1 MALFIVADEC
11 ISCGD
16 CEPDCP
22 TDSISEGKGT
32 FVIDASTC
40 TECEG
45 AFKKPKCVQLCPIDN
60 CILPL
65 PA

>member
-1 MALFIVADEC
+1 MALYIVADEC

-22 TDSISEGKGT
+22 TSSISEGKGA
-32 FVIDASTC
+32 FVIDRTTC

-45 AFKKPKCVQLCPIDN
+45 AYRKPKCVELCPIDG